1 MALKPTRPREN
12 TSERVVFI
20 KTMQFI
26 NPDIDYQDAA
36 AGYDD
41 YFSPLKDRARFERQ
55 KTGHRGHLGH
65 RPSPTVQL
73 ARPTL
78 ALPEAHNDIA

>member
-1 MALKPTRPREN
+1 
-12 TSERVVFI
+12 VVFI

-36 AGYDD
+36 AAYDD
-41 YFSPLKDRARFERQ
+41 YFTPLKDRARFERQ
-55 KTGHRGHLGH
+55 KSGHLPLGH

-78 ALPEAHNDIA
+78 ALPEARQ